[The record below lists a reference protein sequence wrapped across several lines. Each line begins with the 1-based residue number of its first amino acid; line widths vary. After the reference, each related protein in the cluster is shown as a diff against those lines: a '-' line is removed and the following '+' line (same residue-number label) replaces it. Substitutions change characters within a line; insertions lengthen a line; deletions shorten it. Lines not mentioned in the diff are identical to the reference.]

1 MKKLTRE
8 EEVALEVMIAVTFA
22 YVLEAYRPALEYLN
36 SIQEVKHD
44 KEIH

>member
-8 EEVALEVMIAVTFA
+8 EEVAVAVMIAVTFT

-36 SIQEVKHD
+36 SIEVKHD